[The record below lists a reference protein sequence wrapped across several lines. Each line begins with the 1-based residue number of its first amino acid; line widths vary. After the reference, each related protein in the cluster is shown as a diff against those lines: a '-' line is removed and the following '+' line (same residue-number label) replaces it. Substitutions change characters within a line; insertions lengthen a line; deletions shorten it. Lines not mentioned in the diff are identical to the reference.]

1 LLRDKRGEGMGC
13 EPDRGAEA
21 PFYARR
27 LRPHR
32 SLTGGGRRR
41 VLAAFALLQTP
52 PALAFSLQGAW
63 PAGVFLVL
71 TWAGLAFAFAR
82 NARAAA
88 AYEDVEIGAWDMRYA
103 RVSASGARRD
113 WRFNPLW
120 VRLGIE
126 RHPEFGVE
134 RLDLMERRRR
144 LEVGAFLGRGEKTRL
159 AAELDAALAQARRG
173 HRFDG

>member
-1 LLRDKRGEGMGC
+1 MKP
-13 EPDRGAEA
+13 EPDRGGNA

-32 SLTGGGRRR
+32 SLTPAGRRR
-41 VLAAFALLQTP
+41 LLAAVAMLQAP
-52 PALAFSLQGAW
+52 PALAFALQGAW
-63 PAGVFLVL
+63 PAGAFLAL
-71 TWAGLAFAFAR
+71 TWAGLALAFAR
-82 NARAAA
+82 NARAAS
-88 AYEDVEIGAWDMRYA
+88 AYEDVEIGALDMLYA
-103 RVSASGARRD
+103 RVNAAGQRRD
-113 WRFNPLW
+113 WRFNPRW

-134 RLDLMERRRR
+134 RLDLMERRSR

-173 HRFDG
+173 PRFDL